1 MTKGH
6 RCPTNTQCCVHVSST
21 ANMAGLMRLLWD
33 LYGKSLDIKDA
44 GLQLFAD
51 QAGPDVIPSQWQDD
65 EQDPEDHHDGHV
77 EVGDDGEALLVH
89 QILK

>member
-21 ANMAGLMRLLWD
+21 ANMAGLMRLLWS
-33 LYGKSLDIKDA
+33 LYGKSFDIKDA

-65 EQDPEDHHDGHV
+65 EQDPEDHHDGHA
-77 EVGDDGEALLVH
+77 EVGDDDEALLVH